1 MIGAVNTLGV
11 FPTLVTASRYHDFS
25 YGHVVLGHESK
36 CANLHGHNGRV
47 HFTVA
52 GPQIDEVGR
61 VIDFSAIKE
70 LLCGWVEAEWDHRFL
85 ISQDHPLANTL
96 LVSDPTVVVLNFNPT
111 AENLAAYLL
120 HVIAPMQLEGSG
132 LVVTSVEFEETH
144 KCKAAASLTLG
155 QRLSFGGM
163 PQGTGF
169 PPGYADATAAAITA
183 ADAAAGW
190 TDSPESVVAQQGG

>member
-52 GPQIDEVGR
+52 GPQIDGVGR
-61 VIDFSAIKE
+61 VVDFSVIKSI
-70 LLCGWVEAEWDHRFL
+70 LCEWVEKEWDHRFL

-96 LVSDPTVVVLNFNPT
+96 LASDPTVVVLNFNPT

-120 HVIAPMQLEGSG
+120 HVIAPWELRETG
-132 LVVTSVEFEETH
+132 LVVTNVTFEETR
-144 KCKAAASLTLG
+144 KCSASAALTLG
-155 QRLSFGGM
+155 QRLSHGGM

-169 PPGYADATAAAITA
+169 PAGYGSNPDGVTG
-183 ADAAAGW
+183 D
-190 TDSPESVVAQQGG
+190 